1 MCDCTRVDR
10 PIQGSQAAQ
19 TVNHGHSDN
28 VNTKPAQVP
37 ERYRTFN
44 PLGVQKDAGFSR
56 FTPMPTDMAFDNVSL
71 AAKGLFFQLNTLPP
85 DWNYTAKGMATIC
98 GCGVDKISSLMKEL
112 EAAHRVIRLRYRNDK
127 GQLSAMVPMIVSE
140 PDRID
145 EAIEKA
151 RQRGFEIDP
160 KIARANLRG
169 SVENLDR
176 PLSQPIVE
184 NSTENKSCGK
194 PSEHIPSK
202 PQVTPS
208 TGFSST
214 GSASTGFS
222 VSILNSIN
230 TKNSTTTPTESDS
243 QLEQGGTAHAA
254 PVVSSP
260 TAPSSVVDLDLRE
273 KNEEAPLVRDSIDA
287 AFFAL
292 EARSLRRTG
301 SPARKEAARLSYRR
315 LVNEGHSPD
324 DINAVYDHY
333 LRWVESEKA
342 QNIMGLPSF
351 FERKNGWKLNYTQL
365 MNEQT
370 KTKSSTQTGAPEA
383 GKLADDADYRRRSA
397 AVKSTLPDSDAEC
410 AYLFAYADSSD
421 DQHLHDVAAKIRREG
436 PIQYSNGY
444 IDDRLSRRPSYPV
457 LVRLVHSREHLRQYN
472 ETTYSALVAE
482 GKIRG

>member
-19 TVNHGHSDN
+19 TINHGHSNN

-37 ERYRTFN
+37 QRYPSFN

-56 FTPMPTDMAFDNVSL
+56 FTPMPTDMAFENISL
-71 AAKGLFFQLNTLPP
+71 SAKGLFFQLNTLPP

-98 GCGVDKISSLMKEL
+98 HCGVDKISTCMKEL
-112 EAAHRVIRLRYRNDK
+112 ETAHRVIRLRYRNEK

-140 PDRID
+140 PDRL
-145 EAIEKA
+145 EETIERA
-151 RQRGFEIDP
+151 RQRGFEIDG
-160 KIARANLRG
+160 KIARANRRNG
-169 SVENLDR
+169 VENLDQ

-184 NSTENKSCGK
+184 NSVDTNSWGK
-194 PSEHIPSK
+194 PSERITAK
-202 PQVTPS
+202 PQVTSS

-222 VSILNSIN
+222 GSILNTTNS
-230 TKNSTTTPTESDS
+230 KYSTTGSSESDPRLG
-243 QLEQGGTAHAA
+243 QCGTAIAE

-260 TAPSSVVDLDLRE
+260 TAPSSDLDLDVK
-273 KNEEAPLVRDSIDA
+273 KNEEATLVRDSIDER
-287 AFFAL
+287 FYAL

-301 SPARKEAARLSYRR
+301 SPARKEAARLSYHR
-315 LVNEGHSPD
+315 LVSEGHSPD
-324 DINAVYDHY
+324 DIDAVYDHY
-333 LRWVESEKA
+333 LRWVETKKV
-342 QNIMGLPSF
+342 QNTMGLPSF
-351 FERKNGWKLNYTQL
+351 FERKDGWKLNYTQL

-370 KTKSSTQTGAPEA
+370 KTKSSTQTGAPGA
-383 GKLADDADYRRRSA
+383 GKLADEADYRRRSA

-421 DQHLHDVAAKIRREG
+421 DQRLHDVAAQIRSQK
-436 PIQYSNGY
+436 PVQYSNGY
-444 IDDRLSRRPSYPV
+444 IDDRLSRRPSYYD
-457 LVRLVHSREHLRQYN
+457 LVRLVHSREHNRQYN